1 MDMSM
6 SSIFGNG
13 LAGSSSAV
21 LGVMLIAPM
30 AIAAGATDPAMDT
43 AQDGTKV
50 PQLSTVVVTGSRVE
64 HSSFDLPASIDV
76 ITGAQMQDGQNMVN
90 ASESLVR
97 LPGIVAPNTYRL
109 SSDQLVASRGFGTRA
124 GFGVRG
130 IRLYADGIPLS
141 MPDGQGQMASF
152 SLSSAQRMEVLRGP
166 YSALYGNSSGGVI
179 QIFTR
184 DGLGAPRTAVSAY
197 SGSFGSTR
205 VGLTAEGKTGV
216 LGYVLDAAR
225 YQTDGY
231 REHSAARRDQ
241 YNAKLNSQLN
251 QDTQVVL
258 VLNSLDQPYAED
270 PQGLTRAQMVA
281 DPQQSAP
288 AAVAQKAGG
297 SKSQTQIG
305 LNVSHRLDAQN
316 SLQAIG
322 WMGIRNSYGVLS
334 TPFNATPV
342 IKGSG
347 GIAVIDRDFSGVDLR
362 WSHQASTPSGPL
374 TATLGLTYE
383 TMTDVRTGYENNAGV
398 QGILRR
404 DEDNLVSNAGQYLQA
419 EWNVGK
425 DWILSGGLRL
435 SRVAFENQDRYI
447 RTTGV
452 GNPDDSGAVSYNNTS
467 PVLGVVYHL
476 TPLVNLYANAGQGFE
491 TPTFIELAYRSGG
504 ASGLNFALQPSTSV
518 SNEVGVKALVG
529 DNTQVNLAVFKI
541 RTDKEIVVDSASFGR
556 TVYTNAG
563 KTDRTGLELSV
574 DTQVAHDILANV
586 AYTLLDAQ
594 FSEDY
599 RTSNNTLIKSGNRLP
614 GTPRTSLYAELAWKH
629 PASGFATAVEARYSD
644 KVYVNDVNS
653 DAADAYTVVNWRV
666 GFEQQWGR
674 LKLKEFLRIENLGDK
689 AYVGGVMV
697 NSNSPFFPA
706 PGRNFAIGIS
716 GGMTF

>member
-1 MDMSM
+1 MTR
-6 SSIFGNG
+6 IFCNG
-13 LAGSSSAV
+13 LVRHSPAV
-21 LGVMLIAPM
+21 VSVMLFAPL
-30 AIAAGATDPAMDT
+30 AIAAGATDT
-43 AQDGTKV
+43 ATNTTQDGTKI
-50 PQLSTVVVTGSRVE
+50 PKLSTVVVTGSRVE

-76 ITGAQMQDGQNMVN
+76 ITGAQMQDGQSMVN
-90 ASESLVR
+90 ASESLAR

-152 SLSSAQRMEVLRGP
+152 GLSSAERMEVLRGP

-184 DGLGAPRTAVSAY
+184 DGAGAPRAAVSAY
-197 SGSFGSTR
+197 SGSFGSAR
-205 VGLTAEGKTGV
+205 VGLTAEGKSGG
-216 LGYVLDAAR
+216 LGYVVDAAR

-231 REHSAARRDQ
+231 RVHSAARRDQ
-241 YNAKLNSQLN
+241 FNAKLNWQLN
-251 QDTQVVL
+251 PDTQVAL

-270 PQGLTRAQMVA
+270 PQGLTRAQMLA
-281 DPQQSAP
+281 DPQQSAA

-305 LNVSHRLDAQN
+305 LNVSNRLDAQN

-374 TATLGLTYE
+374 TTTMGLTYE
-383 TMTDVRTGYENNAGV
+383 TMTDVRTGFENNAGV
-398 QGILRR
+398 QGVLRR
-404 DEDNLVSNAGQYLQA
+404 DEDNLVSNVGQYLQA

-425 DWILSGGLRL
+425 NWILSGGLRQ
-435 SRVAFENQDRYI
+435 SRVAFENKDRYI

-452 GNPDDSGAVSYNNTS
+452 GNPDDSGAVTYNNTS

-491 TPTFIELAYRSGG
+491 TPTFIELAYRPGG

-518 SNEVGVKALVG
+518 NYEAGVKALVG
-529 DNTQVNLAVFKI
+529 NNTQVNLAVFKI

-574 DTQVAHDILANV
+574 DTELGHDMKANL

-599 RTSNNTLIKSGNRLP
+599 LTSNNTLIRSGNQLP
-614 GTPRTSLYAELAWKH
+614 GTPRTSLYAELAWRH
-629 PASGFATAVEARYSD
+629 PASGFSTALEARYSD
-644 KVYVNDVNS
+644 KVFVNDVNS
-653 DAADAYTVVNWRV
+653 DAADAYTVVNWRG
-666 GFEQQWGR
+666 GFEQKFG
-674 LKLKEFLRIENLGDK
+674 KFHLKEILRIENLGDK
-689 AYVGGVMV
+689 AYVGGILV
-697 NSNSPFFPA
+697 NSTSPFAPA
-706 PGRNFAIGIS
+706 PGRNFAIGIT